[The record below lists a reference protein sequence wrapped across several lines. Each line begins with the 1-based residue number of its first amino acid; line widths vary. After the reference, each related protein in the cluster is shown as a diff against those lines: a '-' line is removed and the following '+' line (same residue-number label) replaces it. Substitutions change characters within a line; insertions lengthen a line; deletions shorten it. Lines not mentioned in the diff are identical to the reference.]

1 MPIFI
6 QHTIFYVTV
15 FILLVFLL
23 MSAIYVVVSNM
34 LIDNY
39 RYERFLEKANEKLKI
54 GGLLYD
60 NFYYAVRNQGLIS
73 VELLEIGYIDSL
85 GNRYVLETSKKLEA
99 GEIYKAMLTFWTGI
113 PIAVYVVTRRGNIFS
128 GPIIR
133 SDSVYGIG
141 MIKIKSILPTI
152 HYLSSPISY
161 GLDAQ
166 YVVLINSNSYVF
178 GFVLAKDLNTDDSV
192 LLEFGPYDIASFFKS
207 CASLSSCYPFF
218 SDAKSGSSGSIS
230 LSSKY
235 IFSVEHFDNNPYI
248 KIAMPLTA
256 INSAQGIFVR
266 GCIGI
271 GWRLLS
277 NTFFSYAVHQALPS
291 WTYNS
296 SENFYYTDSI
306 NIYMFPSSVN
316 INNIKAILSN
326 LGDRVWI
333 KHQYVDP
340 PSGSIV
346 EVYLVRCFTIS
357 SKTLQSVSFSPDNSP
372 HYHTSEGI
380 IWSELIFPG
389 TNNINRESF
398 TINEVSLSVLVNTDM
413 ILEALLS

>member
-6 QHTIFYVTV
+6 QHTIFYVIV
-15 FILLVFLL
+15 FVLLVFLL
-23 MSAIYVVVSNM
+23 MSTMYVVVSNM

-39 RYERFLEKANEKLKI
+39 RYGRFLEKANEKLKI

-73 VELLEIGYIDSL
+73 VELLEIGYIDSM
-85 GNRYVLETSKKLEA
+85 GNRHVLETSKKLEA
-99 GEIYKAMLTFWTGI
+99 GETYKAVLSSWTST
-113 PIAVYVVTRRGNIFS
+113 PIAIYAITRRGNIFS

-133 SDSVYGIG
+133 SDSVYGTG
-141 MIKIKSILPTI
+141 MIKIKSILPTV
-152 HYLSSPISY
+152 HYLSTPISY

-166 YVVLINSNSYVF
+166 YVISINLNSYIF

-192 LLEFGPYDIASFFKS
+192 LLEFGPYNIASFFKS
-207 CASLSSCYPFF
+207 CASLSNCYPFF

-235 IFSVEHFDNNPYI
+235 IFSVDHFGNNPYI

-256 INSAQGIFVR
+256 TNSAQGIFVR

-271 GWRLLS
+271 GWILLS
-277 NTFFSYAVHQALPS
+277 NTFYSYAQDLPS
-291 WTYNS
+291 WSYS
-296 SENFYYTDSI
+296 SLEDFYYADSI
-306 NIYMFPSSVN
+306 NVYMFPSSIN
-316 INNIKAILSN
+316 INNIKAVLSN
-326 LGDRVWI
+326 LGDRIWI
-333 KHQYVDP
+333 EHQYVDP
-340 PSGSIV
+340 PSGSVV
-346 EVYLVRCFTIS
+346 EVYLVRCFTVS
-357 SKTLQSVSFSPDNSP
+357 SKTLQSVIFSPDNSP
-372 HYHTSEGI
+372 QFHTPGGI

-398 TINEVSLSVLVNTDM
+398 TINDVPLLVLVDTDM